1 MKKNSNIN
9 IRKLYVVPEVEVLQ
23 AEMSPLMD
31 ATATAPDV
39 PAEDPE
45 HWDPSKSNSF
55 EYESFYDDSWG
66 EDY

>member
-31 ATATAPDV
+31 ATVTASDV
-39 PAEDPE
+39 PAEGD
-45 HWDPSKSNSF
+45 WDNSKSNSF

>member
-31 ATATAPDV
+31 ATATASDV
-39 PAEDPE
+39 PAEGD
-45 HWDPSKSNSF
+45 WDNSKSSSF